1 MLLSTLLA
9 VLDAGAIRASD
20 RVYPDPE
27 VTRVV
32 HDSRTVEPG
41 DLFCCIT
48 GTHHDG
54 HDHMEQAVEA
64 GAVAVLAEHPVAL
77 DAPVVVVESVRQTMP
92 FLAAAVVGDPSHD
105 LRVVG
110 VTGTNGKTSVAHM
123 LAGVLDSLGRRS
135 EAIGTLSGIRTT
147 PEAPEFQRCLAAW
160 LREGVECV
168 VAEVSSHALAQHR
181 VDGTWFSGV
190 AFTNLGREH
199 LDYHSTM
206 EEYAAAK
213 DRLFSPTFTD
223 KAVIVVDDQAGRLQA
238 DRATAAGLEVV
249 EVSTDSA
256 NASVERQ
263 RVEVSWR
270 GGRLKV
276 PVGGRFTAT
285 NVLVVAELA
294 LLLGTEESAVA
305 AALASVAP
313 VPGRF
318 EAVEVAGG
326 LDVVVDYAHTPGA
339 LAGLLESCRATGAR
353 RTILVF
359 GCGGERD
366 RGKRPLMGAVAEAG
380 ADLVLVTSDNP
391 RGEPPREVIADI
403 LSGME
408 RQPALV
414 EPDRRLAIRA
424 GLAMAGP
431 DDLVVLAGRGHEAT
445 QEVDGEQVLFADREV
460 AIEEAYRLYHGGR
473 AG

>member
-9 VLDAGAIRASD
+9 TLDAAIPVSGSVD
-20 RVYPDPE
+20 PDPE
-27 VTRVV
+27 VMRVV
-32 HDSRTVEPG
+32 HDSRAVEPG
-41 DLFCCIT
+41 DLFCCVP
-48 GTHHDG
+48 GAHHDG
-54 HDHMEQAVEA
+54 HDHVEQAVEA
-64 GAVAVLAEHPVAL
+64 GAVAVLAEHPVVV
-77 DAPVVVVESVRQTMP
+77 DTPVLVVQSVRKTMP
-92 FLAAAVVGDPSHD
+92 FLAAAVVGDPSRE
-105 LRVVG
+105 LKVVG

-123 LAGVLDSLGRRS
+123 LAGVLDSVGRRS

-160 LREGVECV
+160 SREGVECV

-181 VDGTWFSGV
+181 VDCTRFFGV
-190 AFTNLGREH
+190 AFTNLGHEH
-199 LDYHSTM
+199 LDYHTTM
-206 EEYAAAK
+206 EAYAAAK

-249 EVSTDSA
+249 EVSPDSA
-256 NASVERQ
+256 NAFVERQ
-263 RVEVSWR
+263 QVEVSWR
-270 GGRLKV
+270 GGRLKA
-276 PVGGRFTAT
+276 PIGGRFTVA

-305 AALASVAP
+305 AALATVAP

-318 EAVEVAGG
+318 EGVEVAGG

-339 LAGLLESCRATGAR
+339 LAGLLGSCRDIGPR

-431 DDLVVLAGRGHEAT
+431 DDLVVLAGRGHEST
-445 QEVDGEQVLFADREV
+445 QEVDGEQVLFSDREV
-460 AIEEAYRLYHGGR
+460 AIEEAYRLQHGGPS
-473 AG
+473 G

>member
-1 MLLSTLLA
+1 MA
-9 VLDAGAIRASD
+9 
-20 RVYPDPE
+20 
-27 VTRVV
+27 
-32 HDSRTVEPG
+32 
-41 DLFCCIT
+41 
-48 GTHHDG
+48 
-54 HDHMEQAVEA
+54 QAVES
-64 GAVAVLAEHPVAL
+64 GAVAVLAEHPVVS

-92 FLAAAVVGDPSHD
+92 LLAAAVLGDPSHD

-123 LAGVLDSLGRRS
+123 LAGVLDSLDRRS

-160 LREGVECV
+160 SREGVECV

-181 VDGTWFSGV
+181 VDGTRFSGV

-199 LDYHSTM
+199 LDYHVTM

-238 DRATAAGLEVV
+238 DRAIAAGLEVV

-270 GGRLKV
+270 GRRLKV
-276 PVGGRFTAT
+276 PVGGRFTVA

-294 LLLGTEESAVA
+294 FLLGTEESAVA
-305 AALASVAP
+305 AALATVAP

-318 EAVEVAGG
+318 EAVEVPGG
-326 LDVVVDYAHTPGA
+326 LDVVVDYAHTPEA
-339 LAGLLESCRATGAR
+339 LAGLLESCRDTGPR

-366 RGKRPLMGAVAEAG
+366 RGKRPLMGAVAEVG

-391 RGEPPREVIADI
+391 RGEPPRGVIADI

-431 DDLVVLAGRGHEAT
+431 DDLVVLAGRGHETT
-445 QEVDGEQVLFADREV
+445 QEVDGEQVPFADREV
-460 AIEEAYRLYHGGR
+460 AIEEAYRLHHGGR

>member
-9 VLDAGAIRASD
+9 ALDAGAIPVSD
-20 RVYPDPE
+20 RVDPDPE
-27 VTRVV
+27 VMRVV
-32 HDSRTVEPG
+32 HDSRVVEPG
-41 DLFCCIT
+41 DLFCCIP
-48 GTHHDG
+48 GAHHDG
-54 HDHMEQAVEA
+54 HDHVEQAVEA
-64 GAVAVLAEHPVAL
+64 GATAVLAEHPVAS
-77 DAPVVVVESVRQTMP
+77 DAPVVIVQSVRQTMP
-92 FLAAAVVGDPSHD
+92 LLAAAAVGDPSHD

-123 LAGVLDSLGRRS
+123 LAGVLDTLGRRS

-160 LREGVECV
+160 SREGVECV

-181 VDGTWFSGV
+181 VDGTWFFGV
-190 AFTNLGREH
+190 AFTNLGHEH
-199 LDYHSTM
+199 LDYHATM

-213 DRLFSPTFTD
+213 DRLFSLTFSN

-238 DRATAAGLEVV
+238 DRAIAAGLEVV

-263 RVEVSWR
+263 QVEVSWR

-276 PVGGRFTAT
+276 PVGGRFAVA

-294 LLLGTEESAVA
+294 LLLGTEESAIA
-305 AALASVAP
+305 AALATATP

-339 LAGLLESCRATGAR
+339 LAGLLESCRDTGPR
-353 RTILVF
+353 RTILIF

>member
-9 VLDAGAIRASD
+9 ALDAGAIPVSD
-20 RVYPDPE
+20 RVDPDPE
-27 VTRVV
+27 VMRVV
-32 HDSRTVEPG
+32 HDSRVVEPG
-41 DLFCCIT
+41 DLFCCIP
-48 GTHHDG
+48 GAHHDG
-54 HDHMEQAVEA
+54 HDHVEQAVEA
-64 GAVAVLAEHPVAL
+64 GATAVLAEHPVAS
-77 DAPVVVVESVRQTMP
+77 DAPVVIVQSVRQTMP
-92 FLAAAVVGDPSHD
+92 LLAAAAVGDPSHD

-123 LAGVLDSLGRRS
+123 LAGVLDTLGRRS

-160 LREGVECV
+160 SREGVECV

-181 VDGTWFSGV
+181 VDGTWFFGV
-190 AFTNLGREH
+190 AFTNLGHEH
-199 LDYHSTM
+199 LDYHATM

-213 DRLFSPTFTD
+213 DRLFSLTFSN

-238 DRATAAGLEVV
+238 DRAIAAGLEVV

-263 RVEVSWR
+263 QVEVSWR
-270 GGRLKV
+270 GGRLKA
-276 PVGGRFTAT
+276 PVGGRFAVA

-294 LLLGTEESAVA
+294 LLLGTEESAIA
-305 AALASVAP
+305 AALATATP

-339 LAGLLESCRATGAR
+339 LAGLLESCRDTGPR

-391 RGEPPREVIADI
+391 RGEPPRGVIADI

-431 DDLVVLAGRGHEAT
+431 DDLVVLAGRGHETT
-445 QEVDGEQVLFADREV
+445 QEIDGEEVAFADREV
-460 AIEEAYRLYHGGR
+460 AIEEAYRLHHGGR

>member
-9 VLDAGAIRASD
+9 VLDAGALRASD
-20 RVYPDPE
+20 RVDPDPE
-27 VTRVV
+27 VMRVV
-32 HDSRTVEPG
+32 HDSRVVEPG
-41 DLFCCIT
+41 DLFCCIP
-48 GTHHDG
+48 GAHHDG
-54 HDHMEQAVEA
+54 HDHVEQAVEA
-64 GAVAVLAEHPVAL
+64 GATAVLAEHPVAS

-123 LAGVLDSLGRRS
+123 LAGVLDTLGRRS

-160 LREGVECV
+160 SREGVECV

-181 VDGTWFSGV
+181 VDGTWFFGV
-190 AFTNLGREH
+190 AFTNLGHEH
-199 LDYHSTM
+199 LDYHATM

-213 DRLFSPTFTD
+213 DRLFSLTFSN

-263 RVEVSWR
+263 QVEVSWR

-276 PVGGRFTAT
+276 PVGGRFAVA

-294 LLLGTEESAVA
+294 LLLGTEESAIA
-305 AALASVAP
+305 AALATATP

-339 LAGLLESCRATGAR
+339 LAGLLESCRHTGPR

-391 RGEPPREVIADI
+391 RGEPPRGVIADI

-408 RQPALV
+408 QQPALV

-431 DDLVVLAGRGHEAT
+431 DDLVVLAGRGHETT
-445 QEVDGEQVLFADREV
+445 QEVSGEQVPFADREV
-460 AIEEAYRLYHGGR
+460 AIEEAYRLHHGG
-473 AG
+473 GTG

>member
-9 VLDAGAIRASD
+9 TLDAAIPVSGSVD
-20 RVYPDPE
+20 PDPE
-27 VTRVV
+27 VMRVV
-32 HDSRTVEPG
+32 HDSRAVEPG
-41 DLFCCIT
+41 DLFCCVP
-48 GTHHDG
+48 GSHHDG
-54 HDHMEQAVEA
+54 HDHVEQAVEA

-77 DAPVVVVESVRQTMP
+77 DTPVLVVQSVRKTMP
-92 FLAAAVVGDPSHD
+92 FLAAAVVGDPSRE
-105 LRVVG
+105 LKVIG

-123 LAGVLDSLGRRS
+123 LAGVLDSVGRRS
-135 EAIGTLSGIRTT
+135 KAIGTLSGIRTT

-160 LREGVECV
+160 SREGVECV

-181 VDGTWFSGV
+181 VDCTRFFGV
-190 AFTNLGREH
+190 AFTNLGHEH
-199 LDYHSTM
+199 LDYHATM
-206 EEYAAAK
+206 EAYAAAK

-223 KAVIVVDDQAGRLQA
+223 KAVIVVDDEAGRLQA

-249 EVSTDSA
+249 EVSPDSA
-256 NASVERQ
+256 NAFVERQ
-263 RVEVSWR
+263 QVEVSWR
-270 GGRLKV
+270 GRRLKA
-276 PVGGRFTAT
+276 PIGGRFTVA

-305 AALASVAP
+305 AALATVAP

-318 EAVEVAGG
+318 EGVEVAGG

-339 LAGLLESCRATGAR
+339 LAGLLGSCRDIGPR

-431 DDLVVLAGRGHEAT
+431 DDLVVLAGRGHETT

-460 AIEEAYRLYHGGR
+460 AIEEAYRLYHGGPS
-473 AG
+473 G

>member
-9 VLDAGAIRASD
+9 ALDAGAIPVSD
-20 RVYPDPE
+20 RVDPDPE
-27 VTRVV
+27 VMRVV
-32 HDSRTVEPG
+32 HDSRVVEPG
-41 DLFCCIT
+41 DLFCCIP
-48 GTHHDG
+48 GAHHDG
-54 HDHMEQAVEA
+54 HDHVEQAVEA
-64 GAVAVLAEHPVAL
+64 GATAVLAEHPVAS
-77 DAPVVVVESVRQTMP
+77 DAPVVIVQSVRQTMP
-92 FLAAAVVGDPSHD
+92 LLAAAAVGDPSHD

-123 LAGVLDSLGRRS
+123 LAGVLDTLGRRS

-160 LREGVECV
+160 SREGVECV

-181 VDGTWFSGV
+181 VDGTWFFGV
-190 AFTNLGREH
+190 AFTNLGHEH
-199 LDYHSTM
+199 LDYHATM

-213 DRLFSPTFTD
+213 DRLFSLTFSN

-263 RVEVSWR
+263 QVEVSWR

-276 PVGGRFTAT
+276 PVGGRFAVA

-294 LLLGTEESAVA
+294 LLLGTEESAIA
-305 AALASVAP
+305 AALATATP

-339 LAGLLESCRATGAR
+339 LAGLLESCRDTGPR
-353 RTILVF
+353 RTILIF

>member
-9 VLDAGAIRASD
+9 ALDAGAIPVSD
-20 RVYPDPE
+20 RVDPDPE
-27 VTRVV
+27 VMRVV
-32 HDSRTVEPG
+32 HDSRVVEPG
-41 DLFCCIT
+41 DLFCCIP
-48 GTHHDG
+48 GAHHDG
-54 HDHMEQAVEA
+54 HDHVEQAVEA
-64 GAVAVLAEHPVAL
+64 GATAVLAEHPVAS
-77 DAPVVVVESVRQTMP
+77 DAPVVIVQSVRQTMP
-92 FLAAAVVGDPSHD
+92 LLAAAAVGDPSHD

-123 LAGVLDSLGRRS
+123 LAGVLDTLGRRS

-160 LREGVECV
+160 SREGVECV

-181 VDGTWFSGV
+181 VDGTWFFGV
-190 AFTNLGREH
+190 AFTNLGHEH
-199 LDYHSTM
+199 LDYHATM

-213 DRLFSPTFTD
+213 DRLFSLTFSN

-263 RVEVSWR
+263 QVEVSWR

-276 PVGGRFTAT
+276 PVGGRFAVA

-294 LLLGTEESAVA
+294 LLLGTEESAIA
-305 AALASVAP
+305 AALATATP

-339 LAGLLESCRATGAR
+339 LAGLLESCRDTGPR
-353 RTILVF
+353 RTILIF

-391 RGEPPREVIADI
+391 RGEPPRGVIADI

-408 RQPALV
+408 QQPALV

>member
-9 VLDAGAIRASD
+9 ALDAGAIPVSD
-20 RVYPDPE
+20 RVDPDPE
-27 VTRVV
+27 VMRVV
-32 HDSRTVEPG
+32 HDSRVVEPG
-41 DLFCCIT
+41 DLFCCIP
-48 GTHHDG
+48 GAHHDG
-54 HDHMEQAVEA
+54 HDHVEQAVEA
-64 GAVAVLAEHPVAL
+64 GATAVLAEHPVAS
-77 DAPVVVVESVRQTMP
+77 DAPVVIVQSVRQTMP
-92 FLAAAVVGDPSHD
+92 LLAAAAVGDPSHD

-123 LAGVLDSLGRRS
+123 LAGVLDTLGRRS

-160 LREGVECV
+160 SREGVECV

-181 VDGTWFSGV
+181 VDGTWFFGV
-190 AFTNLGREH
+190 AFTNLGHEH
-199 LDYHSTM
+199 LDYHATM

-213 DRLFSPTFTD
+213 DRLFSLTFSN

-263 RVEVSWR
+263 QVEVSWR
-270 GGRLKV
+270 GGRLKA
-276 PVGGRFTAT
+276 PVGGRFAVA

-294 LLLGTEESAVA
+294 LLLGTEESAIA
-305 AALASVAP
+305 AALATATP

-318 EAVEVAGG
+318 EAVEVVGD

-339 LAGLLESCRATGAR
+339 LAGLLESCRDTGPR
-353 RTILVF
+353 RTILIF

-391 RGEPPREVIADI
+391 RGEPPREVITDI

>member
-9 VLDAGAIRASD
+9 VLDTGAIPVSD
-20 RVYPDPE
+20 RVAPNPE
-27 VTRVV
+27 ITRVA
-32 HDSRTVEPG
+32 HDSRNVEPG
-41 DLFCCIT
+41 DLFCCVI
-48 GTHHDG
+48 GAHHDG
-54 HDHMEQAVEA
+54 HDHVGQAVEA
-64 GAVAVLAEHPVAL
+64 GAAAVLAEHPVAS

-92 FLAAAVVGDPSHD
+92 LLAAAVVGDPTHD
-105 LRVVG
+105 LKVVG

-123 LAGVLDSLGRRS
+123 LAGVLDSLGRRA

-147 PEAPEFQRCLAAW
+147 PEAPEFQRRLAAW
-160 LREGVECV
+160 SREGVECV

-181 VDGTWFSGV
+181 VDGTRFSGA

-199 LDYHSTM
+199 LDYHATM

-223 KAVIVVDDQAGRLQA
+223 RAVIVVDDQPGRLQA

-249 EVSTDSA
+249 EVSTNSA
-256 NASVERQ
+256 NALVERQ

-270 GGRLKV
+270 GRRLKV
-276 PVGGRFTAT
+276 PAGGRFTVA

-305 AALASVAP
+305 AALATVAP

-339 LAGLLESCRATGAR
+339 LAGLLESCRDTGPR

-391 RGEPPREVIADI
+391 RGEPPRGVIADI

-408 RQPALV
+408 QQPALV

-431 DDLVVLAGRGHEAT
+431 DDLVVLAGRGHETT
-445 QEVDGEQVLFADREV
+445 QEVSGEQVPFADREV
-460 AIEEAYRLYHGGR
+460 AIEEAHRLHHGGR

>member
-9 VLDAGAIRASD
+9 ALDAGAIPVSD
-20 RVYPDPE
+20 SVDPDPE
-27 VTRVV
+27 VMRVV
-32 HDSRTVEPG
+32 HDSRVVEPG
-41 DLFCCIT
+41 DLFCCIP
-48 GTHHDG
+48 GAHHDG
-54 HDHMEQAVEA
+54 HDHVEQAVEA
-64 GAVAVLAEHPVAL
+64 GATAVLAEHPVAS
-77 DAPVVVVESVRQTMP
+77 DAPVVIVQSVRQTMP
-92 FLAAAVVGDPSHD
+92 LLAAAAVGDPSHD

-123 LAGVLDSLGRRS
+123 LAGVLDTLGRRS

-160 LREGVECV
+160 SREGVECV

-181 VDGTWFSGV
+181 VDGTWFFGV
-190 AFTNLGREH
+190 AFTNLGHEH
-199 LDYHSTM
+199 LDYHATM

-213 DRLFSPTFTD
+213 DRLFSLTFSN

-238 DRATAAGLEVV
+238 DRAIAAGLEVV

-263 RVEVSWR
+263 QVEVSWR

-276 PVGGRFTAT
+276 PVGGRFAVA

-294 LLLGTEESAVA
+294 LLLGTEESAIA
-305 AALASVAP
+305 AALATATP

-339 LAGLLESCRATGAR
+339 LAGLLESCRDTGPR
-353 RTILVF
+353 RTILIF

-391 RGEPPREVIADI
+391 RGEQPREVITDI

>member
-9 VLDAGAIRASD
+9 ALDAGAIPVSD
-20 RVYPDPE
+20 RVDPDPE
-27 VTRVV
+27 VMRVV
-32 HDSRTVEPG
+32 HDSRVVEPG
-41 DLFCCIT
+41 DLFCCIP
-48 GTHHDG
+48 GAHHDG
-54 HDHMEQAVEA
+54 HDHVEQAVEA
-64 GAVAVLAEHPVAL
+64 GATAVLAEHPVAS
-77 DAPVVVVESVRQTMP
+77 DAPVVIVQSVRQTMP
-92 FLAAAVVGDPSHD
+92 LLAAAAVGDPSHD

-123 LAGVLDSLGRRS
+123 LAGVLDTLGRRS

-160 LREGVECV
+160 SREGVECV

-181 VDGTWFSGV
+181 VDGTWFFGV
-190 AFTNLGREH
+190 AFTNLGHEH
-199 LDYHSTM
+199 LDYHATM

-213 DRLFSPTFTD
+213 DRLFSLTFSN

-238 DRATAAGLEVV
+238 DRAIAAGLEVV

-263 RVEVSWR
+263 QVEVSWR
-270 GGRLKV
+270 GGRLKA
-276 PVGGRFTAT
+276 PVGGRFAVA

-294 LLLGTEESAVA
+294 LLLGTEESAIA
-305 AALASVAP
+305 AALATATP

-339 LAGLLESCRATGAR
+339 LAGLLESCRDTGPR
-353 RTILVF
+353 RTILIF

-391 RGEPPREVIADI
+391 RGEPPREVITDI